1 MLAPVGDHQEASCA
15 VWAVMRVLARV
26 DADLV
31 ALHVAQVAEAQ
42 WTVRALVWL
51 LPRMAPQMH
60 RQCRVV
66 HKTLPTL
73 WAHVRLVTDMGA
85 KVYLQVA
92 GASEAQPTHIAHVWP
107 LPRVGAHVG
116 SQVSNVLIAL
126 VALRAHVAAGA
137 VPVPRQVCRLQVAL
151 QELLARKGLSTGWA
165 CVRVLFSACIIVS
178 ILVMQAQVNAEVLLS
193 GKAFPTG
200 RAAVWPLS
208 CVNWQ
213 VLSHGG
219 CIVARVR
226 TQRALQW

>member
-85 KVYLQVA
+85 KVYL
-92 GASEAQPTHIAHVWP
+92 
-107 LPRVGAHVG
+107 
-116 SQVSNVLIAL
+116 
-126 VALRAHVAAGA
+126 
-137 VPVPRQVCRLQVAL
+137 PVPRKSSTAL
-151 QELLARKGLSTGWA
+151 QIT
-165 CVRVLFSACIIVS
+165 FSWILYIVIKL
-178 ILVMQAQVNAEVLLS
+178 ILGYEGESAS
-193 GKAFPTG
+193 
-200 RAAVWPLS
+200 
-208 CVNWQ
+208 
-213 VLSHGG
+213 
-219 CIVARVR
+219 
-226 TQRALQW
+226 